1 MPHKLTPLRTDR
13 AQVPVHVGA
22 YKIDMTLAT
31 NIELRRLAPDTAR
44 QVASMLEKDGA
55 DVAWL
60 REPDTEIMLSPQTG
74 EDWDQNKT
82 LADVGVRRGQAVVLT
97 VASAT
102 ESYPALIESMADATA
117 AVNAERFRGWDS
129 DSARTFLI
137 WAMPWVIGL
146 TSIAAAGMALLRAD
160 PALALGVALL
170 LTVTAVFLG
179 AAAIGMGRKAGGPVE
194 ASMALSAYAAG
205 VPAAVAMVPG
215 VSVWNAVAGAST
227 LAVMS
232 IAFLA
237 AKSKPRWVHAGAA
250 VPAVSVLVGLGIS
263 AAYGLWRDVSLPA
276 VAGVVALVA
285 LLIFYREISIS
296 AWLSRLTLVNLA
308 DVGENPGIPLTE
320 ELVRRAREGAG
331 NSDGWDSIY
340 HQRERNIEARY
351 MTMGLIAGSTG
362 TVAGAL
368 AFMAAT
374 LDDSDVRW
382 LFFSI
387 DQRTVALMAAMSM
400 CVVIMARGTWYWD
413 RGKRMATLIG
423 GAGSWAAYLLSMAF
437 IDADLSMVR
446 MLIAVG
452 ATLVIAMVIF
462 SGIIVERGQLSIPV
476 RKALTIAE
484 TALYAL
490 PVINVVALVNV
501 FFHIRHL

>member
-1 MPHKLTPLRTDR
+1 
-13 AQVPVHVGA
+13 
-22 YKIDMTLAT
+22 
-31 NIELRRLAPDTAR
+31 
-44 QVASMLEKDGA
+44 
-55 DVAWL
+55 
-60 REPDTEIMLSPQTG
+60 
-74 EDWDQNKT
+74 
-82 LADVGVRRGQAVVLT
+82 
-97 VASAT
+97 
-102 ESYPALIESMADATA
+102 
-117 AVNAERFRGWDS
+117 
-129 DSARTFLI
+129 
-137 WAMPWVIGL
+137 
-146 TSIAAAGMALLRAD
+146 
-160 PALALGVALL
+160 
-170 LTVTAVFLG
+170 
-179 AAAIGMGRKAGGPVE
+179 
-194 ASMALSAYAAG
+194 
-205 VPAAVAMVPG
+205 
-215 VSVWNAVAGAST
+215 
-227 LAVMS
+227 
-232 IAFLA
+232 
-237 AKSKPRWVHAGAA
+237 
-250 VPAVSVLVGLGIS
+250 
-263 AAYGLWRDVSLPA
+263 
-276 VAGVVALVA
+276 
-285 LLIFYREISIS
+285 EISIS

-351 MTMGLIAGSTG
+351 MTMGLIAGATG

-374 LDDSDVRW
+374 LDDSDVRG

-387 DQRTVALMAAMSM
+387 DQRTAALMAAMSM

-484 TALYAL
+484 TALSSL
-490 PVINVVALVNV
+490 PVINAVALVNA
-501 FFHIRHL
+501 FFHI